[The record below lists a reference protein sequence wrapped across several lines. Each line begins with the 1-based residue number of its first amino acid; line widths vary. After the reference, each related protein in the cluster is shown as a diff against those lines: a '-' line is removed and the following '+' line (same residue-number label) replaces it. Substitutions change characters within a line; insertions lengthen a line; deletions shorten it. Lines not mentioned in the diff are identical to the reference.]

1 MNNFYNFDKILKFYQ
16 LTEKTIKLEAVALNE
31 FFGIQNENIKEIA
44 KTYPQSKIISRG
56 DEIYLKGPEKDVLN
70 LESLFEKLLAHFEK
84 TGKLNID
91 TVKNYIE
98 GETQNIDAFL
108 NQKDVIVH
116 GNKGLIVK
124 AKTINQK
131 RLVEASEKFDI
142 VFAIGP
148 AGTGKTYT
156 AVALAVR
163 ALKDKKIKKIIITR
177 PAVEAGENLGFLPG
191 DLKEK
196 IDPYLRPIYD
206 ALEDMV
212 SNEKLK
218 LYLEKNTIEIAPLAY
233 MRGRTLDNAFILLD
247 EAQNTTPMQ
256 LKMFLTRMGPASKI
270 IVTGDKSQVDLPK
283 NQKSG
288 LEDAERKLRNIKGIE
303 FIELDGKDVV
313 RHPLVVQI
321 LEAYEKAD
329 I

>member
-1 MNNFYNFDKILKFYQ
+1 VNNFYNFDKILKFYQ

-329 I
+329 L

>member
-1 MNNFYNFDKILKFYQ
+1 VNNFYNFDKILKFYQ

>member
-1 MNNFYNFDKILKFYQ
+1 M
-16 LTEKTIKLEAVALNE
+16 TEKTLKIESSSLNE
-31 FFGIQNENIKEIA
+31 FFGFQNENIKEIA

-56 DEIYLKGPEKDVLN
+56 DEIFLKGPEKDVSQLS
-70 LESLFEKLLAHFEK
+70 SLFEKLLAHFEK
-84 TGKLNID
+84 TGHLSLENI
-91 TVKNYIE
+91 KNYLE
-98 GETQNIDAFL
+98 GETQHIDEIL
-108 NQKDVIVH
+108 NQKDIIVH
-116 GNKGLIVK
+116 GNRGLIVK
-124 AKTINQK
+124 AKTLNQK
-131 RLVEASEKFDI
+131 RLVEASEKSDI

-163 ALKDKKIKKIIITR
+163 ALKDKKVKKIIITR

-218 LYLEKNTIEIAPLAY
+218 SFLEKNTIEIAPLAY

-270 IVTGDKSQVDLPK
+270 IVTGDKTQVDLPK

-288 LEDAERKLRNIKGIE
+288 LEDAEKKLQKINGIE
-303 FIELDGKDVV
+303 FIELDGTDVV

-321 LEAYEKAD
+321 LKAYEKAD
-329 I
+329 S

>member
-1 MNNFYNFDKILKFYQ
+1 M
-16 LTEKTIKLEAVALNE
+16 TEKTIKIELSSLNE
-31 FFGIQNENIKEIA
+31 FFGFQNENIKEIA
-44 KTYPQSKIISRG
+44 KSYPLSKIISRG
-56 DEIYLKGPEKDVLN
+56 DEIYLKGQEKEVN
-70 LESLFEKLLAHFEK
+70 QIYALFERLLAHFEK
-84 TGKLNID
+84 TGHLSLEN
-91 TVKNYIE
+91 TKNYLE
-98 GETQNIDAFL
+98 GETTHIDEIL

-124 AKTINQK
+124 AKTLNQK
-131 RLVEASEKFDI
+131 RLVEASETSDI

-163 ALKDKKIKKIIITR
+163 ALKDKKVKKIIITR

-212 SNEKLK
+212 SSEKLK
-218 LYLEKNTIEIAPLAY
+218 SFLEKNTIEIAPLAY

-256 LKMFLTRMGPASKI
+256 LKMFLTRMGPSSKI
-270 IVTGDKSQVDLPK
+270 IVTGDKTQVDLPK
-283 NQKSG
+283 NQRSG
-288 LEDAERKLRNIKGIE
+288 LEDAEKKLQNIKGID
-303 FIELDGKDVV
+303 FIQLDGKDVV

-321 LEAYEKAD
+321 LQAYDKAD
-329 I
+329 S